1 MEDNYKYSH
10 PHQRQQLYDPQ
21 NWTNLIM
28 SLLRDTLFMLARRN
42 DDIGIENLIISDNG
56 ELDERDDNGLTAIH
70 ICATYGSAEA
80 CAVLLKLGAKHSL
93 QDFESGWTPLH
104 RALYFGHLK
113 VSLLL
118 MRAGALISDENNDWK
133 TDIFPRRER
142 WRSIRNLSSWK
153 PNIDHDGNSP
163 LDLLTASL
171 GHNLLQSKVDLA
183 CTSVLSFGKADFTL
197 GVPLPNSTV
206 DVLRPRR
213 VEALACESIVQV
225 VASQYHSLAVNK
237 YGEVMSWG
245 HGRSGRLGNTPP
257 LISIY

>member
-1 MEDNYKYSH
+1 
-10 PHQRQQLYDPQ
+10 
-21 NWTNLIM
+21 M

-237 YGEVMSWG
+237 YGEVLSWG